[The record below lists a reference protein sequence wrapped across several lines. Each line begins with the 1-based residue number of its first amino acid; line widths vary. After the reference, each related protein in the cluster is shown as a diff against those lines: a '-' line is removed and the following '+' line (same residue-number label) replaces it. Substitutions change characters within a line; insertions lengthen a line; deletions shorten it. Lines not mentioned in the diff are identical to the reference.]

1 MSRIAVIVIGS
12 NSARML
18 CTDSDPS
25 LGHPTRHRIESRL
38 FLHLS
43 ESRRFP
49 QETIDRTA
57 EDIRHL
63 QSIAAQEHA

>member
-18 CTDSDPS
+18 CADSDPLLS
-25 LGHPTRHRIESRL
+25 NPTRHRIESRL

-43 ESRRFP
+43 ENRRFT
-49 QETIDRTA
+49 QETIDLTA
-57 EDIRHL
+57 EDIRRL
-63 QSIAAQEHA
+63 QAIAAQEHA